1 MVSEAPI
8 ESLTITETEALV
20 EVYPAGF
27 HRLPS
32 VMRPPVRRGHM
43 RSASAGGNVLTSIF
57 MQTNPASTAPLE
69 ATTAAVGSTNTTKPT
84 SATAAAGATA
94 SIVAAASQ
102 SSKPLPSVLKRTAP
116 HQQHRR

>member
-32 VMRPPVRRGHM
+32 AMRPPVRRGHM
-43 RSASAGGNVLTSIF
+43 RSASAGGNVLTSKGHIF
-57 MQTNPASTAPLE
+57 MQTISASEAEAATA
-69 ATTAAVGSTNTTKPT
+69 GSTNKPAAVAVSASVVAT
-84 SATAAAGATA
+84 SQT
-94 SIVAAASQ
+94 
-102 SSKPLPSVLKRTAP
+102 SKPLPSVLKRTAP